1 MEQGQPDKMR
11 QNSEFRIQSGLAD
24 LGLEKREEET
34 ESRIQNSRM
43 PTIRGEW
50 EKKNSESRV

>member
-34 ESRIQNSRM
+34 EFRIQNSMM
-43 PTIRGEW
+43 PTRGEW
-50 EKKNSESRV
+50 GKKNSGSRV

>member
-43 PTIRGEW
+43 PTRGEW
-50 EKKNSESRV
+50 GKKNSESRV

>member
-34 ESRIQNSRM
+34 ESRIQNSMM
-43 PTIRGEW
+43 PTRGEW
-50 EKKNSESRV
+50 GLKKNS

>member
-24 LGLEKREEET
+24 LGLEKRGEET
-34 ESRIQNSRM
+34 ESRIQNSMM
-43 PTIRGEW
+43 PTRGEW
-50 EKKNSESRV
+50 GLKKNSESRV

>member
-34 ESRIQNSRM
+34 ESRIQNSMM
-43 PTIRGEW
+43 PTRGEW
-50 EKKNSESRV
+50 GKKNSESRV